1 MLTMTRSLAAATA
14 FLVASAAVPAWAGP
28 PLICHPFETRGGA
41 LLPWDA
47 GAGSTNWN
55 APLASYDTA
64 RLTED
69 VTKLLD
75 ADSPV
80 LTRMENLRR
89 ATIYAQKDPALARQ
103 LLDAVMVRAKSART
117 VGAQASFDAGY
128 LIESYKQATHIRGRK
143 GEAAWAAV
151 DETLKIDGYGLVKKA
166 MATAGAAN
174 PEMEF
179 AASLMTGGSAAREHR
194 ARASA
199 AAAHGSALE
208 ANLARY

>member
-1 MLTMTRSLAAATA
+1 MLTKTRSLVAVAAFA
-14 FLVASAAVPAWAGP
+14 LVSAAVPALAGP

-47 GAGSTNWN
+47 TGARTNWN

-64 RLTED
+64 RLTDD
-69 VTKLLD
+69 VVKLLD
-75 ADSPV
+75 SDALV

-89 ATIYAQKDPALARQ
+89 ATIYAQKDPAVARQ

-128 LIESYKQATHIRGRK
+128 LIESYKQATHIREK
-143 GEAAWAAV
+143 KSETAWAAV

-166 MATAGAAN
+166 MATVGTTNA
-174 PEMEF
+174 EMEF
-179 AASLMTGGSAAREHR
+179 AASLMTQGSVSRDHR

-199 AAAHGSALE
+199 NAANDSAL
-208 ANLARY
+208 AVNLARY